1 MNANWHAWWSKF
13 QQISSQDLDS
23 EGSNFEK
30 TEPFGGK
37 FQKCKTSSLNILFSP
52 KAISYIIKHHTVLYF
67 EPEAT
72 PHY

>member
-37 FQKCKTSSLNILFSP
+37 F
-52 KAISYIIKHHTVLYF
+52 
-67 EPEAT
+67 
-72 PHY
+72 